1 MGIRIRAHL
10 RTLLGDFWVPFLQAM
25 ATQPYRKRYQLDL
38 FFTLPGPKDWKSPV
52 VIENILSHLDGP
64 NQLQATHI
72 SG

>member
-1 MGIRIRAHL
+1 
-10 RTLLGDFWVPFLQAM
+10 M